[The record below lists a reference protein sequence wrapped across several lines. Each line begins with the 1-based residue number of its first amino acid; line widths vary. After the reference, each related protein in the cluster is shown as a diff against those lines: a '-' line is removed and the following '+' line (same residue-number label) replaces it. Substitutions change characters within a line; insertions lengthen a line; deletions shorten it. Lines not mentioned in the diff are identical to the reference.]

1 VHGEQNQPA
10 GGAVPSWTQ
19 DAAVD
24 AVLDGLVG
32 VADLPPS
39 AQVALLDDAHQRL
52 QDRLA
57 QSGGAQS
64 SGAQSG
70 GDR

>member
-1 VHGEQNQPA
+1 MGRVHDEQNQPA
-10 GGAVPSWTQ
+10 VVGAPLRTQ

-24 AVLDGLVG
+24 AVLAGLTG

-57 QSGGAQS
+57 QPASVEPGGA
-64 SGAQSG
+64 
-70 GDR
+70 R